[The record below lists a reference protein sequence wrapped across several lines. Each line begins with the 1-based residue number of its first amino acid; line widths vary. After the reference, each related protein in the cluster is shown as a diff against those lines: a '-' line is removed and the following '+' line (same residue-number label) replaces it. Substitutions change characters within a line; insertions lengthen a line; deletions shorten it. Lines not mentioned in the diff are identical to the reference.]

1 MSRAR
6 VKVGD
11 RVSFQSGTRDL
22 TARVVKDLGDIGV
35 NGRQLV
41 VVAVSANEDEGGEV
55 REFDMP
61 AEELVLIESAAA

>member
-1 MSRAR
+1 MSGPQ

-11 RVSFQSGTRDL
+11 RVSFKIGARKL
-22 TARVVKDLGDIGV
+22 TARVVKDLGEIGV

-41 VVAVSANEDEGGEV
+41 VVAVSGDEDEGVEA

-61 AEELVLIESAAA
+61 AEELEVVEPAAA